1 MKLSYSWLCD
11 FVELDGLTPQEVAE
25 RLTMGAF
32 EVEEV
37 ERVGVSITGP
47 VVVGRIEEIHTHPN
61 ADKIRLTRT
70 RIKEGDE
77 PLQIVCG
84 ALNIEVGQKIPV
96 ALPGAVVLNRK
107 TGEPLP
113 IKQSEIR
120 GVESNGMLCSPP
132 ELGITGGDSEGI
144 LILPANGD
152 GELPLGKDLIN
163 HLGLTPDWV
172 LHVEPRSNR
181 GDALC
186 VLGLAREVAALTG
199 RPFRQSAFS
208 IPEPGFKSGC
218 QPFEIEIEDESLTD
232 CGYFCVS
239 RIEGLK
245 VGPAPAWMTRRLES
259 VGVRSINNIVDITN
273 YVMLELGQPLHAY
286 DMNRLA
292 QPYLC
297 ARRARPGEKLEFID
311 GRERELS
318 PEILVIADRD
328 NVVGA
333 AGIMGGKGS
342 EITDDTTAIALEAAC
357 FNPARVRR
365 GSRLL
370 GLSSDSSV
378 RFERGID
385 IAGVERAARRA
396 IELVMK
402 YGNVQGG
409 GGFFQAGDDTPR
421 NVSIELRLAQIERI
435 AELDLDAG
443 TCRDLLTPLGFDVE
457 KEDPSQGT
465 IRVKVPSFR
474 LDDVSREIDLIEEVL
489 RLKGYDSVPV
499 SMPATTVS
507 PPVNDSLPGRAR
519 RALAA
524 QGLCEAWISSLRG
537 ESELEDAD
545 PRSVLRV
552 LNPLSKDH
560 QVLRQS
566 LIPGLIEAAAFNFDH
581 GNRDVWLF
589 ELGRGYVKSGS
600 ADESAGTTGVT
611 EKDLV
616 AGVITG
622 SNIVQVTE
630 GSQDDGSSPAMTE
643 KVDFYRAKGIVENLF
658 QDLGVPARRL
668 RYFKPAEAPEIF
680 HPYRACQVALAPPG
694 DSKTRLEI
702 PGLMILGWIGEIHPK
717 ILNKLGLRQQVGVFE
732 LNLDSVRQGAQK
744 AQFAEPAST
753 PSMTRDLTADL
764 PREVDSQAVASC
776 IESAAGQRLIDLQ
789 LVSVFH
795 LSDGVRSLSYRM
807 TFQDPK
813 KTLTAEEIDKS
824 INRIRN
830 SLTHQLGANF
840 RA

>member
-1 MKLSYSWLCD
+1 
-11 FVELDGLTPQEVAE
+11 
-25 RLTMGAF
+25 
-32 EVEEV
+32 
-37 ERVGVSITGP
+37 
-47 VVVGRIEEIHTHPN
+47 
-61 ADKIRLTRT
+61 
-70 RIKEGDE
+70 
-77 PLQIVCG
+77 
-84 ALNIEVGQKIPV
+84 
-96 ALPGAVVLNRK
+96 
-107 TGEPLP
+107 
-113 IKQSEIR
+113 
-120 GVESNGMLCSPP
+120 
-132 ELGITGGDSEGI
+132 
-144 LILPANGD
+144 
-152 GELPLGKDLIN
+152 
-163 HLGLTPDWV
+163 
-172 LHVEPRSNR
+172 
-181 GDALC
+181 
-186 VLGLAREVAALTG
+186 
-199 RPFRQSAFS
+199 
-208 IPEPGFKSGC
+208 
-218 QPFEIEIEDESLTD
+218 
-232 CGYFCVS
+232 
-239 RIEGLK
+239 
-245 VGPAPAWMTRRLES
+245 
-259 VGVRSINNIVDITN
+259 
-273 YVMLELGQPLHAY
+273 
-286 DMNRLA
+286 
-292 QPYLC
+292 
-297 ARRARPGEKLEFID
+297 RRARAGEKLEFID

-318 PEILVIADRD
+318 PEVLVIADRD
-328 NVVGA
+328 SVVGA

-378 RFERGID
+378 RFERGVD
-385 IAGVERAARRA
+385 IAGVKRAARRA

-402 YGNVQGG
+402 YGNVHGG

-421 NVSIELRLAQIERI
+421 NVSIELRLAQIKRI

-443 TCRDLLTPLGFDVE
+443 TCRDLLTPLGFTVE
-457 KEDPSQGT
+457 KEDRSQGT
-465 IRVKVPSFR
+465 IQVKVPSFR
-474 LDDVSREIDLIEEVL
+474 QDDVKREIDLVEEVL

-524 QGLCEAWISSLRG
+524 QGLCEAWISSLRS
-537 ESELEDAD
+537 ERELEGAA
-545 PRSVLRV
+545 PRSILRV

-566 LIPGLIEAAAFNFDH
+566 LIPGLIEAAAYNFDR

-589 ELGRGYVKSGS
+589 ELGRGYEKSGS
-600 ADESAGTTGVT
+600 ADDSAGVTGVT
-611 EKDLV
+611 EKELV

-630 GSQDDGSSPAMTE
+630 GSQESGSSPAMSE
-643 KVDFYRAKGIVENLF
+643 KVDFYRAKGIVENLL
-658 QDLGVPARRL
+658 QDVGVPSRRL
-668 RYFKPAEAPEIF
+668 RYFRPAEVPEIF
-680 HPYRACQVALAPPG
+680 HPYRACQIALAPAG
-694 DSKTRLEI
+694 DSKARLE
-702 PGLMILGWIGEIHPK
+702 ILGWIGEIHPK
-717 ILNKLGLRQQVGVFE
+717 ILNELGLRQEVGVFE

-744 AQFAEPAST
+744 AQFTEPAST

-795 LSDGVRSLSYRM
+795 LSEGVRSLSYRM
-807 TFQDPK
+807 TFQDAQ